1 MADRKQTPQNLLDNL
16 LGGGQGAGIPARQDT
31 STTVT
36 QRASKPVRR
45 PPSKTVEEAP
55 KRPLE
60 TLHRPPEG
68 ERPKATYY
76 LSQQALDGLD
86 EAWLKLR
93 KMATAEDRARVS
105 KSIIVEQAILLA
117 LAELEA
123 KGKKSPLA
131 QRLIRPG

>member
-1 MADRKQTPQNLLDNL
+1 MADRKRTPQNLLDNL
-16 LGGGQGAGIPARQDT
+16 LGGGQDTGIPVRQDT
-31 STTVT
+31 STTVPQHT
-36 QRASKPVRR
+36 SETARR
-45 PPSKTVEEAP
+45 PPGKPAGEAP
-55 KRPLE
+55 KRPKEPLQK
-60 TLHRPPEG
+60 PPEG

-86 EAWLKLR
+86 EGWLKLR